1 MAELLESLR
10 VKGKTHVSV
19 LRREIDDGISWK
31 LSFLKKAHCV
41 MNESGYWWLTE
52 KGLELAEDS
61 KVGTWPYVYRLLNE
75 QIGDDG
81 LPLDPY
87 IRKTTK
93 HYVVEISPGLEVAFS
108 AGVWLNMHEIVTI
121 TEQGIAR
128 QASVWELRENERNL
142 YNKISAFHG
151 RHKNKRD

>member
-1 MAELLESLR
+1 MLELLEWLR

-31 LSFLKKAHCV
+31 LSFLKKAHCA

-52 KGLELAEDS
+52 KGLKLAEYFKGS
-61 KVGTWPYVYRLLNE
+61 EFPHIYRWLNS

-81 LPLDPY
+81 APLDPY
-87 IRKTTK
+87 IRKTTQ

-108 AGVWLNMHEIVTI
+108 AGVWLNMQEIVTI

-128 QASVWELRENERNL
+128 QATVWELRENERNL
-142 YNKISAFHG
+142 YNKISAFHS
-151 RHKNKRD
+151 RHKNKRN